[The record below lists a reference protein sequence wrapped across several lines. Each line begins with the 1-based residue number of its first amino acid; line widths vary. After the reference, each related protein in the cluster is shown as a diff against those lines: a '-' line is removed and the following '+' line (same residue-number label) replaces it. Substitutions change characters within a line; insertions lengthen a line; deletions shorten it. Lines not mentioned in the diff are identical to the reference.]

1 MSLEELQNG
10 RYRLLRLIGKGAMG
24 QVYLAEDTRIQRQVA
39 IKVIQ
44 TEAQPYPGD
53 ETTREAV
60 RLFHREAQTIARLNH
75 PHILPL
81 FDFDEASSDGS
92 TPTYMVMPFCPEGSL
107 AEWLRQRKDQG
118 ALAPQDV
125 VQLVHQAADALQY
138 AHEHG
143 IIHRDVKP
151 ANLLIRSN
159 RENPTCPDLL
169 LADFGVAKLSA
180 VATGSSQSIRG
191 TPHYMS
197 PEQWSGAPVPATDQY
212 ALAVMAYELVTGR
225 APFQGNSNQ
234 VMYQHVMVPP
244 QPPSAVNPHLPAAV
258 DAVLLRALAK
268 DPAER
273 FPSIA
278 DFARAFQQVL
288 LPELSQSAYGA
299 YGVSVPLA
307 PASANQVPP
316 TLAQPPRTSYTTVH
330 IPDIARL
337 PVTPTSPAP
346 VPPLPVNQGVSTGGQ
361 PSGLLRGGAILL
373 AGLALLVILAGV
385 GGSLALLN
393 HHGSGVTRAP
403 TQSANHSN
411 AGNATATSNARLTAT
426 AGATSPVASVTTSTL
441 TQVPNPYPP
450 HTGTLVLSDP
460 LRDNS
465 KGNMW
470 DITSLAGEGSCGFM
484 NNAYYVT
491 QVSPLGGITGCNP
504 EALPVLGDF
513 TLQVQLTILSGDAG
527 GVTLR
532 VVHSNFY
539 LFAIAP
545 DGSYH
550 FDILNGLSL
559 PSVVKQGSSSAIHK
573 GLNQPNLLAVVAR
586 GGTFMLYVNNQ
597 LIDTVSDA
605 TFATGQ
611 IGLAA
616 EESSN
621 TTAVAFSNAMVWKM
635 P

>member
-1 MSLEELQNG
+1 MPLEELQNG

-44 TEAQPYPGD
+44 TEAQPYPD
-53 ETTREAV
+53 DDATRDAV

-92 TPTYMVMPFCPEGSL
+92 SPTYMVMPFCPEGSL

-118 ALAPQDV
+118 LGPLAPQTV
-125 VQLVHQAADALQY
+125 VQLVYQAADALQY

-151 ANLLIRSN
+151 ANFLIRSN
-159 RENPTCPDLL
+159 RENPNCPDLL

-180 VATGSSQSIRG
+180 VATRSSQSIRG
-191 TPHYMS
+191 TPNYMS
-197 PEQWSGAPVPATDQY
+197 PEQWSGAPLPATDQY
-212 ALAVMAYELVTGR
+212 ALAVMAYELLTGH
-225 APFQGNSNQ
+225 APFQGNPNQ
-234 VMYQHVMVPP
+234 VMYQHLMVHPH
-244 QPPSAVNPHLPAAV
+244 PPSEINPHLPPAV

-268 DPAER
+268 DPMER
-273 FPSIA
+273 FPSVA
-278 DFARAFQQVL
+278 DFARALQQAL
-288 LPELSQSAYGA
+288 LPDLSQSIYGGYGA
-299 YGVSVPLA
+299 SIPPA
-307 PASANQVPP
+307 PAPANRLSP
-316 TLAQPPRTSYTTVH
+316 TLAQPPRASYTTVRMQ
-330 IPDIARL
+330 DTARS
-337 PVTPTSPAP
+337 PVTPTSPGPGSAP
-346 VPPLPVNQGVSTGGQ
+346 PFNPDVSPGNK
-361 PSGLLRGGAILL
+361 PSGPFRGRTILL

-385 GGSLALLN
+385 GLSLALLN
-393 HHGSGVTRAP
+393 QSGAP
-403 TQSANHSN
+403 TQNANHSN

-426 AGATSPVASVTTSTL
+426 AGATSPATGTATSTL
-441 TQVPNPYPP
+441 TQVTNPYPP

-460 LRDNS
+460 LHDNS

-484 NNAYYVT
+484 NNAYIVT
-491 QVSPLGGITGCNP
+491 QDSPLGGITGCNP
-504 EALPVLGDF
+504 EALPTQGDF
-513 TLQVQLTILSGDAG
+513 TLQVQLVILNGDAG
-527 GVTLR
+527 GVTFR

-550 FDILNGLSL
+550 FDIQNGLSL
-559 PSVVKQGSSSAIHK
+559 PSVVKQGTSSAIRK
-573 GLNQPNLLAVVAR
+573 GLNQPNLLAVVAT
-586 GGTFMLYVNNQ
+586 GSTFKLYVNNH
-597 LIDTVSDA
+597 LIDTVSDT

-611 IGLAA
+611 LGLAA

-635 P
+635 